1 MSLFETFY
9 ASLISDQRW
18 HELLRAYKDS
28 TIKAAA
34 EKVFAQLVADNTV
47 DIRPMSENRKHVY
60 NIVCKNP
67 GDKPKKNWCEIQKE
81 EEKKNEPVIEI
92 SEEEIK
98 RRLAEWQESLKDV
111 QMVSSVPKL
120 SAKQI
125 IEEGDWRAV
134 KLEHPRSEFERL
146 MLIEEHQEKINT
158 ARRKF
163 YLQHRPDAS
172 EEEVKAYLNKF

>member
-1 MSLFETFY
+1 MNFNDWYT
-9 ASLISDQRW
+9 SLISDERW
-18 HELLRAYKDS
+18 FELLRAYKDS
-28 TIKAAA
+28 TIKSCA
-34 EKVFAQLVADNTV
+34 EKVYAELVAKQIS
-47 DIRPMSENRKHVY
+47 DIRPMTENRVHVY
-60 NIVCKNP
+60 HVIKKLP
-67 GDKPKKNWCEIQKE
+67 EDKPKKNWCEVKE
-81 EEKKNEPVIEI
+81 EIAKKEEPVIEI

-98 RRLAEWQESLKDV
+98 RRLAQWQESLKDV

-146 MLIEEHQEKINT
+146 MLIEEHHEKINT

-172 EEEVKAYLNKF
+172 EEEVKSYLTKF

>member
-1 MSLFETFY
+1 MTFETFY
-9 ASLISDQRW
+9 TSLISYQRW
-18 HELLRAYKDS
+18 FELLRNYKDS
-28 TIKAAA
+28 TIKSCA
-34 EKVFAQLVADNTV
+34 EKVYAQLVADNSV
-47 DIRPMSENRKHVY
+47 DMRPMTENRKHVY
-60 NIVCKNP
+60 NVVKKLP
-67 GDKPKKNWCEIQKE
+67 EDKPKKNWCEIQKI

-146 MLIEEHQEKINT
+146 MLIEEHKQKVNA

-163 YLQHRPDAS
+163 YLSHKPDAS
-172 EEEVKAYLNKF
+172 EEEITIYLQKFK